1 MELSITVPK
10 FFNDGKSVPEYYFK
24 EFETFLEDEFKG
36 WSKATIAGGWVSDE
50 GKRMRDESVKY
61 SIFGEDFDPRLLDA
75 IADVV
80 GAFWEQRSVYY
91 DIKPSEGHFV
101 SPETEPLNNPET

>member
-10 FFNDGKSVPEYYFK
+10 FFNDGRPVPESYFK
-24 EFETFLEDEFKG
+24 EFENFLEDEFKG
-36 WSKATIAGGWVSDE
+36 WSKSIVSGGWVSDE
-50 GKRMRDESVKY
+50 GERIRDESVKY
-61 SIFGEDFDPRLLDA
+61 SIYAEDFDPRLLDA

-80 GAFWEQRSVYY
+80 GTFWEQRSVMY

-101 SPETEPLNNPET
+101 SPETESSNT